1 MDLDN
6 YLLKNSKEN
15 EISSIIKSL
24 ANAAIKISTSIRNI
38 KAEKI
43 DSNNDKKINSDGDIQ
58 KPLDII
64 SDEILISFLK
74 KSPAAGYASEEQEG
88 HIDFKNNNNFIVFA
102 DPLDG
107 SSNIDVNVSIG
118 TIFSIMSKNNLPL
131 EKAFIQ
137 NGSHQKSSGFFV
149 YGPQTTL
156 FMTVG
161 VGTSLFALDEVLGK
175 FILIKDNINIPETT
189 TEFAINAAYR
199 RFWDSATL
207 QYINDCQNGESGP
220 RKKNFGMRWVGSLVA
235 DASRIFN
242 RGGIF
247 LYPSDMREKYKN
259 GRLRLTYEAN
269 PIAFLVEQANG
280 EATDGHKNIL
290 NLEVKELHQ
299 RSPLIFGSKEEVLE
313 YKKTYSIL

>member
-88 HIDFKNNNNFIVFA
+88 HIDFKNNNNFIVLA

-199 RFWDSATL
+199 RFWDSATS

-313 YKKTYSIL
+313 YKKTYSSL

>member
-6 YLLKNSKEN
+6 YLLKSSKEN

-88 HIDFKNNNNFIVFA
+88 HIDFKNNNNFIVLA

-280 EATDGHKNIL
+280 EATDGHNNIL

>member
-43 DSNNDKKINSDGDIQ
+43 DLNNDKKINSDGDIQ

-88 HIDFKNNNNFIVFA
+88 HIDFKNNNNFIVLA

-189 TEFAINAAYR
+189 TEFAINAAYK

-280 EATDGHKNIL
+280 EATDGHNNIL

>member
-1 MDLDN
+1 MDLNN
-6 YLLKNSKEN
+6 YLLKNSKEE
-15 EISSIIKSL
+15 EITSIVESL
-24 ANAAIKISTSIRNI
+24 ANAAIRISATIRSIKPQKSI
-38 KAEKI
+38 
-43 DSNNDKKINSDGDIQ
+43 SNNDKKLNSDGDIQ

-64 SDEILISFLK
+64 SDEILISFLE

-88 HIDFKNNNNFIVFA
+88 YIDFKKNNNFIVFA

-156 FMTVG
+156 FITLG
-161 VGTSLFALDEVLGK
+161 IGTTLFALDEKQDK

-189 TEFAINAAYR
+189 NEFSINASYR
-199 RFWDSATL
+199 RFWDSATI
-207 QYINDCQNGESGP
+207 QYINECQNGESGS
-220 RKKNFGMRWVGSLVA
+220 RNKNFGMRWVGSLVA

-280 EATDGHKNIL
+280 EATNGYQNIL
-290 NLEVKELHQ
+290 NLEVNDLHQ
-299 RSPLIFGSKEEVLE
+299 RTPLIFGSKEEVLE
-313 YKKTYSIL
+313 YKKSYLNS

>member
-88 HIDFKNNNNFIVFA
+88 YIDFKNNNNFIVFA

-161 VGTSLFALDEVLGK
+161 VGTSLFALDEIIGK

-280 EATDGHKNIL
+280 KATDGHKNIL
-290 NLEVKELHQ
+290 NLEVNELHQ

-313 YKKTYSIL
+313 YKKSYMSL

>member
-1 MDLDN
+1 MDLNN
-6 YLLKNSKEN
+6 YLLKNSKEDQ
-15 EISSIIKSL
+15 ISLIVKSL
-24 ANAAIKISTSIRNI
+24 ADAAIKISNTIRSLKPYESISKSDTKLN
-38 KAEKI
+38 A
-43 DSNNDKKINSDGDIQ
+43 DGDIQ

-64 SDEILISFLK
+64 SDEIILNFLK

-88 HIDFKNNNNFIVFA
+88 YIDLKNNNNFIVFA

-118 TIFSIMSKNNLPL
+118 TIFSIMSKNKLPL

-137 NGSHQKSSGFFV
+137 NGNHQKSSGFFV

-156 FMTVG
+156 FITVG
-161 VGTSLFALDEVLGK
+161 VGTSLFALNEIQGK
-175 FILIKDNINIPETT
+175 FILIKDNITIPETT
-189 TEFAINAAYR
+189 TEFAINAAYK
-199 RFWDSATL
+199 RFWDSTTL
-207 QYINDCQNGESGP
+207 KYITECQNGESGS
-220 RKKNFGMRWVGSLVA
+220 RNKNFGMRWVGSLVA

-247 LYPSDMREKYKN
+247 LYPSDIREKYKN

-280 EATDGHKNIL
+280 AATDGHKNIL
-290 NLEVKELHQ
+290 DLEVNELHQ

-313 YKKTYSIL
+313 YKKS

>member
-88 HIDFKNNNNFIVFA
+88 HIDFKNNNNFIVLA

-189 TEFAINAAYR
+189 TEFAINAAYK

-280 EATDGHKNIL
+280 EATDGHNNIL

>member
-24 ANAAIKISTSIRNI
+24 ANAAINISTTIRNI

-88 HIDFKNNNNFIVFA
+88 HIDFKNNNNFIVLA

-313 YKKTYSIL
+313 YKKKYSSL

>member
-1 MDLDN
+1 MDLYN
-6 YLLKNSKEN
+6 YLLKNSKEE

-24 ANAAIKISTSIRNI
+24 ANAAIKISTTIRTIKPQKSIS
-38 KAEKI
+38 
-43 DSNNDKKINSDGDIQ
+43 SNDTKLNSDGDIQ

-64 SDEILISFLK
+64 SDEILISFLE

-88 HIDFKNNNNFIVFA
+88 YIDFKNNNNFIVFA

-137 NGSHQKSSGFFV
+137 NGSNQKSSGFFV

-156 FMTVG
+156 FITLG
-161 VGTSLFALDEVLGK
+161 IGTTLFALDEKHDK
-175 FILIKDNINIPETT
+175 FVLIKDNINIPEITN
-189 TEFAINAAYR
+189 EFSINASYR

-207 QYINDCQNGESGP
+207 QYISECQNGESGS
-220 RKKNFGMRWVGSLVA
+220 RNKNFGMRWVGSLVA

-280 EATDGHKNIL
+280 EATDGHQNIL
-290 NLEVKELHQ
+290 NLEVNDLHQ
-299 RSPLIFGSKEEVLE
+299 RTPLIFGSKEEVIE
-313 YKKTYSIL
+313 YKKSYSNS

>member
-88 HIDFKNNNNFIVFA
+88 HIDFKNNNNFIVLA

-156 FMTVG
+156 FMSVG

-290 NLEVKELHQ
+290 NLEVNELHQ

>member
-43 DSNNDKKINSDGDIQ
+43 VSNNDKKINSDGDIQ

-74 KSPAAGYASEEQEG
+74 TSPAAGYASEEQEG

-156 FMTVG
+156 FITVG
-161 VGTSLFALDEVLGK
+161 VGTSLFALDEIQGK
-175 FILIKDNINIPETT
+175 FILIKDNITIPETT

-199 RFWDSATL
+199 RYWDSTTL
-207 QYINDCQNGESGP
+207 KYITECQNGESGS

-280 EATDGHKNIL
+280 VATDGHKNIL
-290 NLEVKELHQ
+290 DLEVNELHQ

-313 YKKTYSIL
+313 YKKS

>member
-1 MDLDN
+1 M
-6 YLLKNSKEN
+6 
-15 EISSIIKSL
+15 
-24 ANAAIKISTSIRNI
+24 
-38 KAEKI
+38 
-43 DSNNDKKINSDGDIQ
+43 
-58 KPLDII
+58 
-64 SDEILISFLK
+64 ISFLEH
-74 KSPAAGYASEEQEG
+74 SPAAAYASEEQEG
-88 HIDFKNNNNFIVFA
+88 SIDFKNNNNFIVFA

-156 FMTVG
+156 FITVG
-161 VGTSLFALDEVLGK
+161 VGTSLFALDEKKGK
-175 FILIKDNINIPETT
+175 FILVKDNITIPETT
-189 TEFAINAAYR
+189 AEFAINAAYR

-220 RKKNFGMRWVGSLVA
+220 RRKNFGMRWVGSLVA

-247 LYPSDMREKYKN
+247 LYPSDTREKYKN

-269 PIAFLVEQANG
+269 PIAYLVEQANG

-313 YKKTYSIL
+313 YKKSYSCL

>member
-88 HIDFKNNNNFIVFA
+88 HIDFKNNNNFIVLA

-290 NLEVKELHQ
+290 NLEVNELHQ

>member
-6 YLLKNSKEN
+6 YLLKKSKEE
-15 EISSIIKSL
+15 EISLIVKSL
-24 ANAAIKISTSIRNI
+24 ANAAIRISTTIRSVKPQKNI
-38 KAEKI
+38 L
-43 DSNNDKKINSDGDIQ
+43 NNNTKLNSDGDMQ

-64 SDEILISFLK
+64 SDEILISSLE

-88 HIDFKNNNNFIVFA
+88 FIDFKKNNNFIVFV

-118 TIFSIMSKNNLPL
+118 TIFSIMPKNNLPL

-137 NGSHQKSSGFFV
+137 DGKHQKASGFFV

-156 FMTVG
+156 FITIG
-161 VGTSLFALDEVLGK
+161 VGTSLFALDEMKGK
-175 FILIKDNINIPETT
+175 FILIMDNVTIPEKT
-189 TEFAINAAYR
+189 TEFAINASYR

-207 QYINDCQNGESGP
+207 KYITDCQNGERGP

-247 LYPSDMREKYKN
+247 LYPSDIREKYKN

-290 NLEVKELHQ
+290 NLEVNNLHQ
-299 RSPLIFGSKEEVLE
+299 RTPLIFGSKEEVLE
-313 YKKTYSIL
+313 YKKIYSNS

>member
-6 YLLKNSKEN
+6 YLLKSSKEN

-24 ANAAIKISTSIRNI
+24 ANAAIKISTSIRDI
-38 KAEKI
+38 KAKKI

-88 HIDFKNNNNFIVFA
+88 HIDFKNNNNFIVLA

-161 VGTSLFALDEVLGK
+161 VGTSLFALDEIRGK

-189 TEFAINAAYR
+189 TEYAINAAYR

-207 QYINDCQNGESGP
+207 HYINDCQNGESGP

-290 NLEVKELHQ
+290 NLEVNDLHQ

>member
-24 ANAAIKISTSIRNI
+24 AIAAIKISTSIRNI

-43 DSNNDKKINSDGDIQ
+43 DSNIDKKINSDGDIQ

-88 HIDFKNNNNFIVFA
+88 HIDFKNNNNFIVLA

-175 FILIKDNINIPETT
+175 FILIKDNIIIPETT
-189 TEFAINAAYR
+189 TEFAINAAYK

-247 LYPSDMREKYKN
+247 LYPSDTREKYKN

-280 EATDGHKNIL
+280 EAIDGHKNIL
-290 NLEVKELHQ
+290 NLEVNELHQ

>member
-6 YLLKNSKEN
+6 YLLKSSKEN

-88 HIDFKNNNNFIVFA
+88 HIDFKNNNNFIVLA

-280 EATDGHKNIL
+280 EATDGHNNIL

-313 YKKTYSIL
+313 YKKTYSSL

>member
-1 MDLDN
+1 L
-6 YLLKNSKEN
+6 
-15 EISSIIKSL
+15 
-24 ANAAIKISTSIRNI
+24 
-38 KAEKI
+38 
-43 DSNNDKKINSDGDIQ
+43 NSDGDIQ

-64 SDEILISFLK
+64 SDEILISFLEQ
-74 KSPAAGYASEEQEG
+74 SPAAAYASEEQEG
-88 HIDFKNNNNFIVFA
+88 CIDFKNNNNFIVFA

-156 FMTVG
+156 FITVG
-161 VGTSLFALDEVLGK
+161 VGTSLFVLDEIKGK
-175 FILIKDNINIPETT
+175 FILVKDNISIPETT
-189 TEFAINAAYR
+189 AEFAINAAYR

-207 QYINDCQNGESGP
+207 KYITECQNGESGS

-247 LYPSDMREKYKN
+247 LYPSDTREKYKN

-313 YKKTYSIL
+313 YKKSYSKL

>member
-43 DSNNDKKINSDGDIQ
+43 DSNNDKKTNSDGDIQ

-88 HIDFKNNNNFIVFA
+88 HIDFKNNNNFIVLA

-290 NLEVKELHQ
+290 NLEVNELHQ

>member
-24 ANAAIKISTSIRNI
+24 AKAAIKISTSIRNI

-88 HIDFKNNNNFIVFA
+88 HIDFKNNNNFIVLA

-290 NLEVKELHQ
+290 NLEVNELHQ

-313 YKKTYSIL
+313 YKKTYSSL

>member
-24 ANAAIKISTSIRNI
+24 ANTAIKISTSIRNI

-88 HIDFKNNNNFIVFA
+88 HIDFKNNNNFIVLA

-280 EATDGHKNIL
+280 EATDGRKNIL
-290 NLEVKELHQ
+290 NLEVNELHQ

-313 YKKTYSIL
+313 YKKTYSSL

>member
-1 MDLDN
+1 MDLEN
-6 YLLKNSKEN
+6 YLLKNSKEE
-15 EISSIIKSL
+15 EISLIVKSL
-24 ANAAIKISTSIRNI
+24 GDAAIKISNTIRSIKPQESI
-38 KAEKI
+38 
-43 DSNNDKKINSDGDIQ
+43 SNNDRKLNSDGDIQ

-64 SDEILISFLK
+64 SDEILISFLE
-74 KSPAAGYASEEQEG
+74 KSPAAAYASEEQEG
-88 HIDFKNNNNFIVFA
+88 CIDFKNNNNFIVFA

-137 NGSHQKSSGFFV
+137 DGSHQKSSGFFV

-156 FMTVG
+156 FITVG
-161 VGTSLFALDEVLGK
+161 VGTSLFALDEIKGK
-175 FILIKDNINIPETT
+175 FILLKDKVTIPETT
-189 TEFAINAAYR
+189 AEFAINAAYR

-207 QYINDCQNGESGP
+207 KYITECQNGENGS

-247 LYPSDMREKYKN
+247 LYPSDTREKYKN

-269 PIAFLVEQANG
+269 PIAYLVEQAKG

-299 RSPLIFGSKEEVLE
+299 RSPLIFGSKEEVSE

>member
-88 HIDFKNNNNFIVFA
+88 YIDFKNNNNFIVFA

-161 VGTSLFALDEVLGK
+161 VGTSLFALDEIIGK

-247 LYPSDMREKYKN
+247 LYPSDMRENYKN

-280 EATDGHKNIL
+280 KATDGHKNIL
-290 NLEVKELHQ
+290 NLEVNELHQ

-313 YKKTYSIL
+313 YKKSYMSL

>member
-88 HIDFKNNNNFIVFA
+88 HIDFKNNNNFIVLA

-161 VGTSLFALDEVLGK
+161 VGTSLFALDEILGK

-189 TEFAINAAYR
+189 TEFAINAAYK

-299 RSPLIFGSKEEVLE
+299 RSPLIFGSKEEVLK

>member
-15 EISSIIKSL
+15 EISLIIKSL

-88 HIDFKNNNNFIVFA
+88 HIDFKNNNNFIVLA

-161 VGTSLFALDEVLGK
+161 VGTSLFALDEIIGK
-175 FILIKDNINIPETT
+175 FILIKDNINIPEKT

-290 NLEVKELHQ
+290 NLEVNELHQ

>member
-1 MDLDN
+1 
-6 YLLKNSKEN
+6 
-15 EISSIIKSL
+15 
-24 ANAAIKISTSIRNI
+24 
-38 KAEKI
+38 
-43 DSNNDKKINSDGDIQ
+43 
-58 KPLDII
+58 
-64 SDEILISFLK
+64 
-74 KSPAAGYASEEQEG
+74 
-88 HIDFKNNNNFIVFA
+88 
-102 DPLDG
+102 
-107 SSNIDVNVSIG
+107 
-118 TIFSIMSKNNLPL
+118 MSKNNLPL

-156 FMTVG
+156 FITVG
-161 VGTSLFALDEVLGK
+161 VGTCLFALDEIKGK

-290 NLEVKELHQ
+290 NLEVNELHQ

-313 YKKTYSIL
+313 YKKSYSSL

>member
-38 KAEKI
+38 KVEKS
-43 DSNNDKKINSDGDIQ
+43 DLNNDKKINSDGDVQ

-88 HIDFKNNNNFIVFA
+88 HIDFKNNNNFIVLA

-247 LYPSDMREKYKN
+247 LYPSDMREKYNN

-280 EATDGHKNIL
+280 EATDGHNNIL

-313 YKKTYSIL
+313 YKKTYSNL

>member
-15 EISSIIKSL
+15 EISSIVKSL

-64 SDEILISFLK
+64 SDEILINFLK

-88 HIDFKNNNNFIVFA
+88 YIDFKNNNNFIVFA

-161 VGTSLFALDEVLGK
+161 VGTSLFALDEIIGK

-220 RKKNFGMRWVGSLVA
+220 KKKNFGMRWVGSLVA

-247 LYPSDMREKYKN
+247 LYPSDMRENYKN

-269 PIAFLVEQANG
+269 PIAFLAEQANG

-290 NLEVKELHQ
+290 NLEVNELHQ

-313 YKKTYSIL
+313 YKKLYTSL

>member
-24 ANAAIKISTSIRNI
+24 ANAAIKISNTVRSLKPYESISKSVTKLN
-38 KAEKI
+38 A
-43 DSNNDKKINSDGDIQ
+43 DGDIQ

-64 SDEILISFLK
+64 SDEIILNFLK

-88 HIDFKNNNNFIVFA
+88 YIDFKNNNNFIVFA

-118 TIFSIMSKNNLPL
+118 TIFSIMSKNKLPL

-137 NGSHQKSSGFFV
+137 NGNHQKSSGFFV
-149 YGPQTTL
+149 YGPHTTL
-156 FMTVG
+156 FITVG
-161 VGTSLFALDEVLGK
+161 EGTSLFALDEIQGK
-175 FILIKDNINIPETT
+175 FILIKDNITIPETT

-199 RFWDSATL
+199 RFWDSTTL
-207 QYINDCQNGESGP
+207 KYITECQNGESGS

-280 EATDGHKNIL
+280 VATDGHKNIL
-290 NLEVKELHQ
+290 DLEVNELHQ

-313 YKKTYSIL
+313 YKKS

>member
-88 HIDFKNNNNFIVFA
+88 HIDFKNNNNFIVLA

-189 TEFAINAAYR
+189 TEFAINAAYK

-235 DASRIFN
+235 DASRVLI

-247 LYPSDMREKYKN
+247 LYPADTREKYSE

-269 PIAFLVEQANG
+269 PIALLVEQANG
-280 EATDGHKNIL
+280 MATNGIKEIL
-290 NLEVKELHQ
+290 NLDVKKIHQ
-299 RSPLIFGSKEEVLE
+299 RTALIFGSKEEVIE
-313 YKKTYSIL
+313 FKNTCNNM

>member
-6 YLLKNSKEN
+6 YLLNNSKEN

-88 HIDFKNNNNFIVFA
+88 HIDFKNNNNFIVLA

-280 EATDGHKNIL
+280 EATDGHNNIL

>member
-88 HIDFKNNNNFIVFA
+88 HIDFKNNNNFIVLA

-189 TEFAINAAYR
+189 TEFAINAAYK

-290 NLEVKELHQ
+290 DLEVNELHQ
-299 RSPLIFGSKEEVLE
+299 RSPLIFGSKEEVLK
-313 YKKTYSIL
+313 YKKS

>member
-1 MDLDN
+1 MDLEN
-6 YLLKNSKEN
+6 YLLKNCQEK

-24 ANAAIKISTSIRNI
+24 ANAAIRISTTIRSFNPYESIS
-38 KAEKI
+38 KTDTKL
-43 DSNNDKKINSDGDIQ
+43 NSDGDIQ

-64 SDEILISFLK
+64 SDEIILSFLK
-74 KSPAAGYASEEQEG
+74 KSPAAGYASEEQVG
-88 HIDFKNNNNFIVFA
+88 YIDFKNKNNFIVFA

-175 FILIKDNINIPETT
+175 FILIKDNINIPEKTS
-189 TEFAINAAYR
+189 EFAINAAYR
-199 RFWDSATL
+199 RFWNSATL
-207 QYINDCQNGESGP
+207 QYITECQNGESGP

>member
-6 YLLKNSKEN
+6 YLLNNSKEN

-88 HIDFKNNNNFIVFA
+88 HIDFKNNNNFIVLA

-189 TEFAINAAYR
+189 TEFAINAAYK

-290 NLEVKELHQ
+290 NLEINELHQ

>member
-88 HIDFKNNNNFIVFA
+88 HIDFKNNNNFIVLA

-161 VGTSLFALDEVLGK
+161 VGTSLFALDEILGK

-247 LYPSDMREKYKN
+247 LYPSDKREKYKN

-280 EATDGHKNIL
+280 KATDGHKNIL
-290 NLEVKELHQ
+290 NLEVNELHQ